1 MAWANEGGV
10 FSFQCGWEV
19 LFDSTWEAIPLCT
32 GWVQHW
38 KPREANKP
46 YGSIMASVPWSVVG
60 SYGEK
65 IAIQVTENPPGT
77 SWLTVSSNSNWGVV
91 DFGKNNRNIN
101 KLINAVTAVLA
112 SKGVNA
118 VPSAGQAMMPAAGAP
133 PQQVAAPTDVATQPQ
148 QQASTSFCPKCGAG
162 LPAGAAFCGKCG
174 TTIWSA

>member
-1 MAWANEGGV
+1 MTWANKGGV

-19 LFDSTWEAIPLCT
+19 LFDSTWEAIPLCK

-46 YGSIMASVPWSVVG
+46 YGSIAASVPWSVVG

-65 IAIQVTENPPGT
+65 IAIQITETPPGT
-77 SWLTVSSNSNWGVV
+77 SWLTVSSTSNWGVA

-101 KLINAVTAVLA
+101 KLINAVSAVLA

-118 VPSAGQAMMPAAGAP
+118 VASPRQAMPAAGAP
-133 PQQVAAPTDVATQPQ
+133 PQQAVAPATAAPQPQ
-148 QQASTSFCPKCGAG
+148 QEAAGSLCPKCGAG
-162 LPAGAAFCGKCG
+162 LTADAKFCAKCG
-174 TTIWSA
+174 ATTKTD

>member
-19 LFDSTWEAIPLCT
+19 LFDSTWEAIPLCK
-32 GWVQHW
+32 GWVQYW

-46 YGSIMASVPWSVVG
+46 YGSIAASVPWSVVG

-65 IAIQVTENPPGT
+65 IAIQITETPPGT
-77 SWLTVSSNSNWGVV
+77 SWLTVSSTSNWGVV

-101 KLINAVTAVLA
+101 KLINAVNAVLA

-118 VPSAGQAMMPAAGAP
+118 AASARQAMLAAGAS
-133 PQQVAAPTDVATQPQ
+133 PQQAAAPATPVPQPRQ
-148 QQASTSFCPKCGAG
+148 EAAASFCPQCGADLKADAKFCAKCGA
-162 LPAGAAFCGKCG
+162 
-174 TTIWSA
+174 TIKTD